1 MWTMPLP
8 RLPSVLKRRAGSLVL
23 TQSFVVLISVH
34 VPMDSSVA
42 MAIPADL
49 RPMGLSTK
57 YFAVMYFSGSIAS
70 GRERKISSMY
80 IPILVFPLSF
90 VLPNSVFLLDQCPA
104 QLLLSYGPAKLLHE
118 HEHCSLWGYNPPLRD
133 DYIDILGGRHV
144 EGRVGH
150 IHALQ
155 FSQFV
160 RGDDL

>member
-57 YFAVMYFSGSIAS
+57 YFAVMYSSGSMAS
-70 GRERKISSMY
+70 GFETKISSMY
-80 IPILVFPLSF
+80 IPILVLPLPF
-90 VLPNSVFLLDQCPA
+90 ALPNSVALLDQRPA
-104 QLLLSYGPAKLLHE
+104 QLLLPYGPAELFHQNE
-118 HEHCSLWGYNPPLRD
+118 HRSLGGYDPPLGD
-133 DYIDILGGRHV
+133 DYVDVLGR
-144 EGRVGH
+144 R
-150 IHALQ
+150 
-155 FSQFV
+155 
-160 RGDDL
+160 